1 MTIRLGGLLQNF
13 PNTTRSSWCA
23 KDAGGVGTAAGGG
36 TAGATGI
43 GVAATGIGDRAPR
56 VATMHMVWTIPSGL
70 TWLLIAG
77 CAIAAWVVGYGMG
90 YRRGVKDAITGGGIK
105 AKHRINA
112 E

>member
-1 MTIRLGGLLQNF
+1 MGLAPRQVAGPLGLLALGWLLSELV
-13 PNTTRSSWCA
+13 TS
-23 KDAGGVGTAAGGG
+23 
-36 TAGATGI
+36 
-43 GVAATGIGDRAPR
+43 PR